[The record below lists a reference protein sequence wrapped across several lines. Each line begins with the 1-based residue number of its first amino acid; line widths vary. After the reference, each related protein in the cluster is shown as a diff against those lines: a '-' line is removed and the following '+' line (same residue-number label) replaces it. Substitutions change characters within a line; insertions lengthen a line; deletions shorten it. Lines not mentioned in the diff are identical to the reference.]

1 MPLTEHELLI
11 ELQARVLAQ
20 QMFTRSVLTA
30 AFLNTPDPLA
40 AVEEMRSAEV
50 LAAQNGVRP
59 MGPYED
65 EVWTKALE
73 AFHYELNQ
81 VAARIEDQ
89 RATPR
94 SSGFRD
100 DSRQAASERAEP
112 KRVRVLQ
119 EA

>member
-1 MPLTEHELLI
+1 MASTEHELLV

-40 AVEEMRSAEV
+40 AVEEMRSAEAF
-50 LAAQNGVRP
+50 AAQKAVRP

-89 RATPR
+89 RAKRGT
-94 SSGFRD
+94 SAFQNDRD
-100 DSRQAASERAEP
+100 DAATEAA
-112 KRVRVLQ
+112 VRLRSLQ
-119 EA
+119 DA

>member
-1 MPLTEHELLI
+1 MASTERELLV

-40 AVEEMRSAEV
+40 AVEEMRSAEAFAV
-50 LAAQNGVRP
+50 QKAVRP

-81 VAARIEDQ
+81 VAARIQDQ
-89 RATPR
+89 RATR
-94 SSGFRD
+94 RTSGFRNEPGE
-100 DSRQAASERAEP
+100 AATEAAGRLRS
-112 KRVRVLQ
+112 LQ